1 MSLLMERREQ
11 MSKPKSLTSK
21 EIATIHKTNEVHS
34 FLMDVWEKV
43 FRYEMDSDQCGT
55 IPAAMCELRKA
66 IDEAQ
71 DYVLINAKGI
81 KIN

>member
-1 MSLLMERREQ
+1 M
-11 MSKPKSLTSK
+11 KTITSK
-21 EIATIHKTNEVHS
+21 EIVTIQKTNEVHT

-43 FRYEMDSDQCGT
+43 FRYEMDCDQSGT
-55 IPAAMCELRKA
+55 IPAAMCDLRKA

-71 DYVLINAKGI
+71 EYVLVNSKGI